1 MSKMK
6 DKYFNEINTGLEKAR
21 LIRYLNQYPVKQDFS
36 PVLLA
41 QEVYGEFNLSKKDIV
56 EVIRNYY
63 NF

>member
-1 MSKMK
+1 MK

-21 LIRYLNQYPVKQDFS
+21 LVRYLSQYPVKQDFS